1 MFDLL
6 VSILPEDLP
15 AQTRLLPNYPN
26 PFNPETWMPFVL
38 SYGSAVKLT
47 IYNLEGKP
55 VRNISIG
62 YVEAGSYV
70 SQSEAIYW
78 DGKADTGEEV
88 ASGTYF
94 YTLKTER
101 SVFTKKMIVLK

>member
-1 MFDLL
+1 
-6 VSILPEDLP
+6 
-15 AQTRLLPNYPN
+15 
-26 PFNPETWMPFVL
+26 MPFVL
-38 SYGSAVKLT
+38 SYGSEVKLA
-47 IYNLEGKP
+47 IYNVEGNS
-55 VRNISIG
+55 VRNISMG

-78 DGKADTGEEV
+78 DGKAETGEKV

-94 YTLKTER
+94 YTLKTDR